1 MKNYTISQKRYEEIL
16 ELDDHFFRIE
26 EQLHTAMEQTA
37 ETKKLIKL
45 CYTWA
50 NEARSVLYDKPLA
63 DTNETALQKL
73 VRTSG
78 LSAEELNRIVGG
90 E

>member
-1 MKNYTISQKRYEEIL
+1 MKNYTISQKRFDEIVGLTEHFERLEE
-16 ELDDHFFRIE
+16 HIE
-26 EQLHTAMEQTA
+26 IAMTQADESKEMMEFA
-37 ETKKLIKL
+37 YALVSKVKG
-45 CYTWA
+45 
-50 NEARSVLYDKPLA
+50 VLYDKPLA

>member
-26 EQLHTAMEQTA
+26 EQLQTAMEKTA

-78 LSAEELNRIVGG
+78 LSQEELNRIVGG